1 MLGKI
6 FGRRRA
12 RKEPSVLATLDELRE
27 SLESLE
33 KKENHYL
40 KKVDEEIA
48 KAKDF
53 SRAKNRR
60 AALKCLKQKRQYELQ
75 IEQLG
80 NYQLRIHD
88 QMITLEGARATT
100 ESVDA
105 LRTGAAAMKAM
116 LKATK
121 INDVDRTMD
130 EINEQT
136 ESMRQIQDA
145 LATPVGAAANI
156 DEDELEAELEE
167 LESAELEDQLL
178 MPAISAAP
186 VRVPAGKVPARPAL
200 QMSKAD
206 EDELAALQ
214 AEMAL

>member
-186 VRVPAGKVPARPAL
+186 VHVPAGKVPARPAL